1 VPENEIR
8 LAQADTDE
16 VAIGG
21 GTYAFRSMMIGGSAL
36 RAAAD
41 IAFAGGN
48 FTIAGTD
55 LPIPATPSA
64 SAAPSVSA
72 CRTGHLD

>member
-41 IAFAGGN
+41 IAFADRN
-48 FTIAGTD
+48 FTIVGTD
-55 LPIPATPSA
+55 LPMPATPECIRRA
-64 SAAPSVSA
+64 IREQMPS
-72 CRTGHLD
+72 

>member
-55 LPIPATPSA
+55 LPMPATPSA
-64 SAAPSVSA
+64 SGAHP
-72 CRTGHLD
+72 

>member
-1 VPENEIR
+1 VPEGETH

-16 VAIGG
+16 VAIGH
-21 GTYAFRSMMIGGSAL
+21 GTYASRSMMIGGSAL

-41 IAFAGGN
+41 IAFADGA

-55 LPIPATPSA
+55 RSMPIFEVA
-64 SAAPSVSA
+64 
-72 CRTGHLD
+72 